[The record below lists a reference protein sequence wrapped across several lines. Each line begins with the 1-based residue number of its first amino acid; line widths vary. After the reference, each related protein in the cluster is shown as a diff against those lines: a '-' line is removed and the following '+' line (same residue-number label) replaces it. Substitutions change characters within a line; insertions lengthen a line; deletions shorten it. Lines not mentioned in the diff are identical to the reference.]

1 MLASGRTRGLQGLP
15 RSISP
20 IQAYEPLHAVQR
32 AERPESPRT
41 KALPR
46 TSVVIAS
53 RDTGTVLLSEGLL
66 WEGAALG
73 RGRDVPRWWIPAL
86 FAFALVLAACG
97 GSGERASDAADE
109 AGTSRDAPPP
119 APTQPAGPGPDSTQ
133 LQRWDDAVC
142 QITTRFRDQYLATN
156 DGVDPHLLPLEQRQA
171 RSEAQFPIQFGI
183 ALEAASRITLIEPPD
198 GVAPLHASITGG
210 FAQLLDALQLRR
222 EIVGFATTPEEID
235 AANPP
240 ARLALDRALSYPAL
254 LQQAGF
260 CLQGGEGSA

>member
-1 MLASGRTRGLQGLP
+1 MP
-15 RSISP
+15 R
-20 IQAYEPLHAVQR
+20 L
-32 AERPESPRT
+32 
-41 KALPR
+41 
-46 TSVVIAS
+46 
-53 RDTGTVLLSEGLL
+53 
-66 WEGAALG
+66 
-73 RGRDVPRWWIPAL
+73 WIPAL
-86 FAFALVLAACG
+86 FAFAFALAACG
-97 GSGERASDAADE
+97 GSERASDADDE
-109 AGTSRDAPPP
+109 AGTSRDAPPAATRP
-119 APTQPAGPGPDSTQ
+119 AATQPAGPGPDSTQ
-133 LQRWDDAVC
+133 LQRWEDAVC

-198 GVAPLHASITGG
+198 GVAPLHAFVAGG